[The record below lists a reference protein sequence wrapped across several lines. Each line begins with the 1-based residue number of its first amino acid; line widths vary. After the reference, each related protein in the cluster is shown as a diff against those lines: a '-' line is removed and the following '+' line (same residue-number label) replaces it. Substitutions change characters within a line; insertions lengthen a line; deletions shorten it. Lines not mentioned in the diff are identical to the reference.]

1 MKVKFALAWCLVAA
15 GCAQITTPQ
24 IVQDAQLF
32 VTGLES
38 ALPLVSGAAGVKPG
52 DVALV
57 QDALSV
63 VSSALTAEQAG
74 ALTPVSLA
82 TLVSA
87 EAQKMAPQLL
97 VDLKANATITSAV
110 TGLVGLANVILGDA
124 GAPTKAAAPLG
135 VDYRQVVGDFVK
147 SHPVK

>member
-1 MKVKFALAWCLVAA
+1 MKVRFLLAVLVLG
-15 GCAQITTPQ
+15 GCSQTTTPQ

-38 ALPLVSGAAGVKPG
+38 ALPLVSGAVGVKPG

-74 ALTPVSLA
+74 TLTSVALA

-87 EAQKMAPQLL
+87 EAKKMAPQLL
-97 VDLKANATITSAV
+97 IDLKANATITSAV

-124 GAPTKAAAPLG
+124 GVPAKAGAPLG
-135 VDYRQVVGDFVK
+135 VDYRQEVNNFVK
-147 SHPVK
+147 RHPAS